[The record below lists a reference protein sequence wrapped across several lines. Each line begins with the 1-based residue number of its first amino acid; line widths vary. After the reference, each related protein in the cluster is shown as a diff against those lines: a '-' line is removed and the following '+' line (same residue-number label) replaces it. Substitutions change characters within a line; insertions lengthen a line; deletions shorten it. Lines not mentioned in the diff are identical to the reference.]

1 MLANY
6 LIGLREGIEAS
17 LIVGILV
24 AYVVKV
30 GRKDVLNKLWF
41 GVGIAVVVPLGVGA
55 LLTWGPY
62 GLSFQAQEIIGGGLS
77 LVAVGF
83 VTWMIFWM
91 GKTART
97 MKGTLHTR
105 LDAAL
110 LGAGWGVVVLAIL
123 SVGREGLE
131 TALFVWATVASVGG
145 SWEPAV
151 GALLGIITAAIIG
164 FGLYRGFVKI
174 NLGKFFTWTAGFLI
188 LVAGGVFAYAIGD
201 LQEAGLIPGA
211 GVHAYDI
218 STIIPASSWYGTV
231 LQGIVN
237 FNPSPTWLQVIGWV
251 AYISVVTFFFV
262 RQHRTAAPSPAK
274 RAAEMTTSTQQPV
287 AH

>member
-24 AYVVKV
+24 AYVMKI
-30 GRKDVLNKLWF
+30 GRKDVLPRLWF
-41 GVGIAVVVPLGVGA
+41 GVGIAVIVPLGVGA

-62 GLSFQAQEIIGGGLS
+62 GMSFQAQEILGGGLS

-91 GKTART
+91 GKTAHSL
-97 MKGTLHTR
+97 KSTLHNR

-110 LGAGWGVVVLAIL
+110 LGAGWGVVVLATL

-151 GALLGIITAAIIG
+151 GAVLGIITAAVLG
-164 FGLYRGFVKI
+164 YLLYRGFVKI
-174 NLGKFFTWTAGFLI
+174 DLGRFFTWTGAFLI
-188 LVAGGVFAYAIGD
+188 LVAGGVFAYGIGD
-201 LQEAGLIPGA
+201 LQEAGVLPGS
-211 GVHAYDI
+211 GLHAYDI
-218 STIIPASSWYGTV
+218 SPLIPASSWYGTV

-237 FNPSPTWLQVIGWV
+237 FNPSPTWLQMIGWV
-251 AYISVVTFFFV
+251 AYIGVVTVFYV
-262 RQHRTAAPSPAK
+262 LQHRKATRS
-274 RAAEMTTSTQQPV
+274 RAAAHPTPIASAQQPV